1 MWQKSVWQKSVWK
14 IDKSCKLNITNQ
26 IKR

>member
-1 MWQKSVWQKSVWK
+1 MWQKSVWK

>member
-1 MWQKSVWQKSVWK
+1 MWQKSVWK
-14 IDKSCKLNITNQ
+14 IDKSYKLNISITNQ